1 MGYIIYLYDPLFMRV
16 PHIGISV
23 VPQPII
29 ICTVLV
35 GFCIKTNTVVIDKLN
50 KQTEKKINSI
60 VQFHY

>member
-1 MGYIIYLYDPLFMRV
+1 MIPLFMRV
-16 PHIGISV
+16 PHIGMSV
-23 VPQPII
+23 VQPII

-50 KQTEKKINSI
+50 EQNERKINSI